1 MTTQAETPTV
11 RAALTAVGLPEL
23 TIIADPIEA
32 AMLAQAPGCRV
43 SFAQAVQSALE
54 AFLCSEQGSST
65 GHDSAFEVVR
75 DDPESFGLEPDPDNA
90 AITEALRKV
99 LQEDPRAKLILLT
112 SATLRQESYHFPPEY
127 GESISENWVFRIF
140 APSTWPFLQ
149 WAIVDLRGER
159 PAYSYLFD

>member
-1 MTTQAETPTV
+1 MTTQTETPTV
-11 RAALTAVGLPEL
+11 RAALAAVGLPGL
-23 TIIADPIEA
+23 TVIADPGEA

-43 SFAQAVQSALE
+43 SFAQAVQIALE
-54 AFLCSEQGSST
+54 AFLTSEQGSSA

-75 DDPESFGLEPDPDNA
+75 DAPESFGLEPNPGDA

-99 LQEDPRAKLILLT
+99 LQEDPRAQLVLLT
-112 SATLRQESYHFPPEY
+112 PAMLKQESYHFPPEY
-127 GESISENWVFRIF
+127 GESITENWVFRIF